1 MASGLLRRAAYSLRN
16 TFVDGWYFGDEESKS
31 RLCHLKY
38 TYNSNIVANLVGG
51 NFYTGL
57 LLLLGADD
65 GFIGL
70 VSILVTAANMLQLFS
85 PLVLEHFPQRK
96 KLLIITRL
104 VVQTLNIAFIG
115 AIPYFPAG
123 QQAKLFMFA
132 AAQLI
137 LNCMHA
143 LTCSGLSVW
152 HIQFIPNNIRL
163 NYFTLITMTNGA
175 VVALVNLIAGFF
187 LDKFKAAG
195 MELQGITIL
204 RVIAYVMLLYD
215 LTLLLRMKEKPYQR
229 TVEKIKLYDIL
240 IKPFREKVYLR
251 TVAIAVLWTFT
262 SGIQSSFF
270 SVYMLK
276 NIEASYSFINLV
288 NLLNAPILMLCT
300 PLWSKFLRRSSSW
313 LKTLNIAV
321 CIYAVHYFL
330 FSQVNQNNYLWLYTF
345 AQIWAFTLGAGILL
359 AMNNVPYI
367 NIPKANQTQ
376 FISFYSTVTSIGSL
390 LGVALGRKVVT
401 SLAGT
406 TLLGM
411 CDKQMLLF
419 FAFFMMETAA
429 LVMFILRRNLKEE

>member
-1 MASGLLRRAAYSLRN
+1 MATGLVKRAVHSLHE
-16 TFVDGWYFGDEESKS
+16 TFVDSWYFGDEESKS

-38 TYNSNIVANLVGG
+38 TYNSNVVANLVGG

-70 VSILVTAANMLQLFS
+70 ISMFVTGANLLQFFS

-96 KLLIITRL
+96 KLLIIMRL
-104 VVQTLNIAFIG
+104 IVQTLNIAFIG
-115 AIPYFPAG
+115 AIPYFPAA
-123 QQAKLFMFA
+123 QQTKLFMFA

-137 LNCMHA
+137 LNCLHA

-195 MELQGITIL
+195 MELQGITVL
-204 RVIAYVMLLYD
+204 RIIAYIMLLYD
-215 LTLLLRMKEKPYQR
+215 LTLLMRMKEKPYQR
-229 TVEKIKLYDIL
+229 TVDRVKLTDL
-240 IKPFREKVYLR
+240 LTKPFKEKVYLR
-251 TVAIAVLWTFT
+251 TVAIAVLWTLT
-262 SGIQSSFF
+262 GGIQSSYY

-276 NIEASYSFINLV
+276 DIEASYSFINLV

-300 PLWSKFLRRSSSW
+300 PLWSKFLRKQSSW

-321 CIYAVHYFL
+321 SIYAVHYFL
-330 FSQVNQNNYLWLYTF
+330 FSQVNQSNYLWLYTF

-367 NIPKANQTQ
+367 NIPKENQTM
-376 FISFYSTVTSIGSL
+376 FIGFYSTMTSIGSL
-390 LGVALGRKVVT
+390 VGVSLGRKVVT
-401 SLAGT
+401 
-406 TLLGM
+406 TLGDTVFMGM
-411 CDKQMLLF
+411 CDKQLLLL

-429 LVMFILRRNLKEE
+429 LVMFFLRRKIKEE